1 MTEATPCEENVHSE
15 RGRMVLV
22 DGRGS
27 VMLKTRVTVGDRL
40 GGLKGSRGGLMY
52 LLAMAIASRNARVA
66 TMLPS

>member
-40 GGLKGSRGGLMY
+40 GSLKGSLAGLMY
-52 LLAMAIASRNARVA
+52 F
-66 TMLPS
+66 